1 MKKLNTSV
9 SPFIM
14 LLLPIFLII
23 GLLVV
28 NINTEIPAEK
38 FNTSLNLQVPSFKA
52 MVQCLF

>member
-14 LLLPIFLII
+14 LLLPMFLII
-23 GLLVV
+23 GLLIV
-28 NINTEIPAEK
+28 NVDTEIPTEK
-38 FNTSLNLQVPSFKA
+38 FNASLNLQVPSFKA